1 MDKKENI
8 KKELKRVTIKVPEH
22 IQEFYKEQGEKYT
35 IPYSNYMT
43 LVLTQYYENE
53 RNKQLVDEFNQT
65 IKLLNST
72 AGNVTA
78 EEMMAQMREMMT
90 KLNELEK

>member
-8 KKELKRVTIKVPEH
+8 KKDLKRVTIKVPEY

-53 RNKQLVDEFNQT
+53 RNKQL
-65 IKLLNST
+65 
-72 AGNVTA
+72 
-78 EEMMAQMREMMT
+78 
-90 KLNELEK
+90 EK